1 MLLFR
6 LKKQNSKSK
15 WDIAFSPFPNESC
28 KIISTS
34 SEFQCL
40 IMQSDWSLKRGKSKR
55 FYVKDWYFCKIYTN
69 KNPDI
74 NSKCTQCTKL
84 WTIQVQEKRKWK
96 KLKKNSKPNENSKS
110 QSLLLTKFNLLTF
123 PGAFS
128 RCSHL
133 QMFFNI
139 RISKNVAIFS
149 GRHLCWSLFLIK
161 L

>member
-34 SEFQCL
+34 SEFLCL

-110 QSLLLTKFNLLTF
+110 QSLLLTKFNLLIFLVLF
-123 PGAFS
+123 PDAAICRCFSIYVFLKTSQYSQEDTCAGAS
-128 RCSHL
+128 S
-133 QMFFNI
+133 
-139 RISKNVAIFS
+139 
-149 GRHLCWSLFLIK
+149 
-161 L
+161 